1 MFANYLLLSWKSQI
15 SQRTR
20 RKDTTDIVI
29 SAEIAT
35 TSAWSIQIMA
45 TCNCPTLSCMVS
57 VLRSLMNGIRL
68 LDHPLLVKVRK
79 PRSMK
84 RH

>member
-1 MFANYLLLSWKSQI
+1 MRLELYVLSWK

-35 TSAWSIQIMA
+35 TSAWIIHIMA

-57 VLRSLMNGIRL
+57 VLRSLISGICL
-68 LDHPLLVKVRK
+68 LAHPLLVSCALWKDIDLTARY
-79 PRSMK
+79 
-84 RH
+84 